1 MWSRLGSRGLPIVLS
16 LVALLLAAPT
26 PVPRNVVQSWTTA
39 RLAAAAGDLGSATE
53 ALENPGFNSPWLV
66 ALKAD
71 SIRLALAQGDGTSA
85 LALLEIPPHPQAPSD
100 VIGCWRA
107 EALALVGRWEESI
120 HALPLPGASPCP
132 APLPLLSA
140 LAREKIESDRT
151 DQAMAILRQMVT
163 LDPEGLEDAT
173 LLGACQ
179 LLEDP
184 AAAFAT
190 LQLPSARGV
199 PLAMALA
206 EAVDTSPRANRSD
219 MLAAA
224 GQVFLQ
230 QKLWHLAAAT
240 FQQLVTLEP
249 TSSSAHAYFGLALEQ
264 SGQAGLS
271 ELVTAARLDPSSSLA
286 QSLLGLHWQ
295 QAGQPQQAIPF
306 LERAVALDPGSSA
319 LLAELAS
326 AQAASGNLQ
335 LALEGYRM
343 AAELAPA
350 DPVFWR
356 LLASF
361 SIAREIEM
369 AETGL
374 PAARNA
380 AVLDGDDPIAMQ
392 LLGSLHF
399 VLGDGVVA
407 ERLLGR
413 SIELDPTSATARL
426 HYGML
431 LSSTGSLVESR
442 AQLLAAAT
450 LGGNE
455 PVGLMA
461 RRALLEL
468 GG

>member
-1 MWSRLGSRGLPIVLS
+1 MWSRLSSRGLPIVLS
-16 LVALLLAAPT
+16 LGALLLATPT
-26 PVPRNVVQSWTTA
+26 PVPRTVVQSWTTA
-39 RLAAAAGDLGSATE
+39 RLAATAGDLGSATE
-53 ALENPGFNSPWLV
+53 ALENPGLPSPWLV

-71 SIRLALAQGDGTSA
+71 SIRLALAQGDGPRA
-85 LALLEIPPHPQAPSD
+85 LALLENPPDPRAPAD
-100 VIGCWRA
+100 VVECWRA
-107 EALALVGRWEESI
+107 EALALVGRWDESVQSLPRTSAPTCTA
-120 HALPLPGASPCP
+120 ALR
-132 APLPLLSA
+132 LLSA
-140 LAREKIESDRT
+140 LAREKIESDRA
-151 DQAMAILRQMVT
+151 DQAIAILRQLVT
-163 LDPEGLEDAT
+163 LDPEALEDAT

-179 LLEDP
+179 LLEEP
-184 AAAFAT
+184 EAAFAT

-206 EAVDTSPRANRSD
+206 EAVDPSPRANRSD
-219 MLAAA
+219 VLTAA
-224 GQVFLQ
+224 GQAFLQ
-230 QKLWHLAAAT
+230 QKMWHLAAAT

-264 SGQAGLS
+264 TGQAGLS
-271 ELVTAARLDPSSSLA
+271 ELVTAASLDPSSSLA

-295 QAGQPQQAIPF
+295 QAGQPQQAIPY

-335 LALEGYRM
+335 PALEGYRM
-343 AAELAPA
+343 AAELQPA

-361 SIAREIEM
+361 TIAREIEM

-392 LLGSLHF
+392 LVGSLHF
-399 VLGDGVVA
+399 MLGDRVVA
-407 ERLLGR
+407 ERLFGR

-426 HYGML
+426 HYGL
-431 LSSTGSLVESR
+431 LLTSTGRLEESR
-442 AQLLAAAT
+442 AQLSAAAA
-450 LGGNE
+450 LGGEE

>member
-16 LVALLLAAPT
+16 LFALLLATPT
-26 PVPRNVVQSWTTA
+26 PVPRTVVQSWTTA
-39 RLAAAAGDLGSATE
+39 RLAAAAGDPGSATE
-53 ALENPGFNSPWLV
+53 ALENTGFTSPWLV

-71 SIRLALAQGDGTSA
+71 SIRLALAQADGTRA
-85 LALLEIPPHPQAPSD
+85 LSLLEVPPDPQAPVD

-120 HALPLPGASPCP
+120 QSLPRTGAPPCP

-140 LAREKIESDRT
+140 LARQKIESDQA
-151 DQAMAILRQMVT
+151 DQAIAILRHLVT
-163 LDPEGLEDAT
+163 LDPERLEDAT

-179 LLEDP
+179 LLEEP
-184 AAAFAT
+184 AAASAT
-190 LQLPSARGV
+190 LQLPSAHGV

-206 EAVDTSPRANRSD
+206 EAVDTSPAANRSD
-219 MLAAA
+219 VLTSA
-224 GQVFLQ
+224 GQAFLQ
-230 QKLWHLAAAT
+230 QKMWHLAAAT

-249 TSSSAHAYFGLALEQ
+249 ASSTAHAYLGLALEQ
-264 SGQAGLS
+264 SGSAGLS
-271 ELVTAARLDPSSSLA
+271 EIETAARLDPSSALA

-295 QAGQPQQAIPF
+295 QAGQPQQAIPY
-306 LERAVALDPGSSA
+306 LERAVTLDPGSSA

-326 AQAASGNLQ
+326 AQAASGKLQ

-343 AAELAPA
+343 AAELQPD

-356 LLASF
+356 LLAFF

-380 AVLDGDDPIAMQ
+380 AVLHVDDPIAMQ

-399 VLGDGVVA
+399 VLGNGVVA

-426 HYGML
+426 HYGLL
-431 LSSTGSLVESR
+431 LSSTGKLDESR
-442 AQLLAAAT
+442 AQLSAAAS

-461 RRALLEL
+461 QRALLEL